1 MESCRVVGEWG
12 PGVLRSMVRNP
23 FFGEGIKM
31 GQGDYVQYIIHSYK
45 KMCGAKST
53 MHSHVSQ
60 KLNFINGRL
69 HEVLSVVDCIEFYQ
83 W

>member
-23 FFGEGIKM
+23 FLGEGIKV

-53 MHSHVSQ
+53 MHSHVFRNSI
-60 KLNFINGRL
+60 LL
-69 HEVLSVVDCIEFYQ
+69 MVDCMKFYQ